1 MIIFVRPSK
10 NASRVLQRYFCIIF
24 QKEQRVSYLNK
35 EKREGEGERE
45 RAAVYSACFRSGFH
59 YFSFLVRIYITR
71 KP

>member
-10 NASRVLQRYFCIIF
+10 NASHVLQKYFCIIF

-45 RAAVYSACFRSGFH
+45 LLSIVHASEVGSTT
-59 YFSFLVRIYITR
+59 LVSLLEFI
-71 KP
+71 